1 MAPPWSCTIMGG
13 VRARCRRHLLYLCP
27 QAGSQPGR
35 VNTKEHANFS
45 TSLARFWVLSF
56 QRNWSNSR
64 APAAGSA
71 SPHLHPSHCLCRDSP
86 KQPHC
91 LRDPARPSLG
101 VKPFLPKLE
110 AGVGGK
116 LEAGV
121 TPTKHPPPPQPPTEA
136 PAACPRRPPLPHRPL
151 SAPTLSSHTTPPAS
165 LQSPQHHTEPP
176 TPADPPRPP
185 SPAPCPP
192 SAAPLS
198 ARPFPAAGRSRA
210 GGSSAHGP
218 RWRPEPFSAPRS
230 VCEGGVCRPR
240 LPRPRSGPGALPR
253 GSGRG
258 APSPAAAT
266 TTTAAMSRRGW

>member
-56 QRNWSNSR
+56 QQNRSNSR

-91 LRDPARPSLG
+91 LCDPARPSLG

-110 AGVGGK
+110 AEVGGK
-116 LEAGV
+116 LEAGG
-121 TPTKHPPPPQPPTEA
+121 TPAKHPPPPQPPTEA
-136 PAACPRRPPLPHRPL
+136 PGAYPRRPPLPHRPHRLL
-151 SAPTLSSHTTPPAS
+151 SAPPLSSHTTPPAS

-176 TPADPPRPP
+176 TPPTAISRPLPTLRRPAQRPP
-185 SPAPCPP
+185 FPRGGAEPGRRQQR
-192 SAAPLS
+192 AWAPL
-198 ARPFPAAGRSRA
+198 AAGA
-210 GGSSAHGP
+210 
-218 RWRPEPFSAPRS
+218 FL
-230 VCEGGVCRPR
+230 C
-240 LPRPRSGPGALPR
+240 
-253 GSGRG
+253 
-258 APSPAAAT
+258 AAE
-266 TTTAAMSRRGW
+266 RV